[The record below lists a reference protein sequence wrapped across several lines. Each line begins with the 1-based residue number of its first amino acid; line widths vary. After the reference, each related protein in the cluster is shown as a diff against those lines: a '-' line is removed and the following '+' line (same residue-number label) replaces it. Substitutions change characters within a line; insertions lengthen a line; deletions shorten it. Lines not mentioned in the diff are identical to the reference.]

1 MAKPEKKQSTKKR
14 VRWFGIATTILVL
27 GLFVAAVVPKRLQVD
42 MVSAER
48 GDLLVTVND
57 DGRTRVKDRYVI
69 DAPLDGHVGRI
80 DLRAGD
86 AVEAGTVVARIV
98 PLNPPLLDARSR
110 AEAEARLAAAQAAK
124 RQAVAAI
131 ARAEAAMQL
140 ASLEAER
147 QAALGPSGATS
158 VQAIEQ
164 AEFDLR
170 GKREALTSARFAA
183 RVAEHEAR
191 VAEAALGRLGPNG
204 VKSDDQLEVRA
215 PVEGEVLNV
224 FRQSEGV
231 VRSGAELL
239 EVGDPQALEIVV
251 DVLTSDAVGIER
263 GAQVI
268 IDRWGGERPL
278 KAHVRTVEPSAF
290 TRVSALGVDEQRV
303 NVIIDLDDPPEVW
316 SALGDGFRVEARI
329 VVHEARDVVKVPDS
343 AVFRHGEGW
352 AVYRVDGGRAQLT
365 PIEVGARNG
374 LEVEAV
380 EGIEPGMSVI
390 IHPGEQVEDGRRVR
404 PRAQRR

>member
-1 MAKPEKKQSTKKR
+1 MAKPEKKQTKKR
-14 VRWFGIATTILVL
+14 RIRWFSILVGIVVV
-27 GLFVAAVVPKRLQVD
+27 GLFVAAIIPKRVQVD
-42 MVSAER
+42 MVQVDR
-48 GDLLVTVND
+48 GNLLVTVD
-57 DGRTRVKDRYVI
+57 EDGQTRVKDRYVI

-86 AVEAGTVVARIV
+86 PVEEGAVVARIV
-98 PLNPPLLDARSR
+98 PLNPPLLDARTK
-110 AEAEARLAAAQAAK
+110 AEAEARLAAALAAK
-124 RQAVAAI
+124 RQAAAAI

-158 VQAIEQ
+158 IQAIEQ

-191 VAEAALGRLGPNG
+191 VAEAALGRLGPKG
-204 VKSDDQLEVRA
+204 VKGDDQMEVRA
-215 PVEGEVLNV
+215 PVEGQVLNV

-239 EVGDPQALEIVV
+239 EIGDPQALEIVV

-263 GAQVI
+263 GAGVI
-268 IDRWGGERPL
+268 IERWGGERPL
-278 KAHVRTVEPSAF
+278 KGHVRTVEPSAF

-316 SALGDGFRVEARI
+316 SELGDGYRVEARI
-329 VVHEARDVVKVPDS
+329 VVGEAKDVVKVHDS

-352 AVYRVDGGRAQLT
+352 AVYRVDGGRAILT
-365 PIEVGARNG
+365 PIQVGARNG
-374 LEVEAV
+374 LEVEVQAGLAP
-380 EGIEPGMSVI
+380 EMRVI
-390 IHPGEQVEDGRRVR
+390 MHPGDQVEDGRRVG
-404 PRAQRR
+404 QRG

>member
-1 MAKPEKKQSTKKR
+1 MAKPEKKQTKKR
-14 VRWFGIATTILVL
+14 RIRWFSILVGIVVV
-27 GLFVAAVVPKRLQVD
+27 GLFVAAIIPKRVQVD
-42 MVSAER
+42 MVQVDR
-48 GDLLVTVND
+48 GNLLVTVD
-57 DGRTRVKDRYVI
+57 EDGQTRVKDRYVI

-86 AVEAGTVVARIV
+86 PVEEGAVVARIV
-98 PLNPPLLDARSR
+98 PLNPPLLDARTK
-110 AEAEARLAAAQAAK
+110 AEAEARLAAALAAK
-124 RQAVAAI
+124 RQAAAAI

-158 VQAIEQ
+158 IQAIEQ

-191 VAEAALGRLGPNG
+191 VAEAALGRLGPKG
-204 VKSDDQLEVRA
+204 VKGDDQMEVRA
-215 PVEGEVLNV
+215 PVEGQVLNV

-239 EVGDPQALEIVV
+239 EIGDPQALEIVV

-263 GAQVI
+263 GAEVI
-268 IDRWGGERPL
+268 IERWGGERPL
-278 KAHVRTVEPSAF
+278 KGHVRTVEPSAF

-316 SALGDGFRVEARI
+316 SELGDGYRVEARI
-329 VVHEARDVVKVPDS
+329 VVGEAKDVVKVHDS

-352 AVYRVDGGRAQLT
+352 AVYRVDGGRAILT
-365 PIEVGARNG
+365 PIQVGARNG
-374 LEVEAV
+374 LEVEVQAGLAP
-380 EGIEPGMSVI
+380 EMRVI
-390 IHPGEQVEDGRRVR
+390 MHPGDQVEDGRRVR
-404 PRAQRR
+404 QRG